1 MLVLALDTTAKTASC
16 AVLEKDAEGYYI
28 PRFYITDVVWDATG
42 GSLTYNPK
50 K

>member
-1 MLVLALDTTAKTASC
+1 MGTLIIRLHIVEDNGFYTAKFLIANGAT
-16 AVLEKDAEGYYI
+16 E
-28 PRFYITDVVWDATG
+28 WDATG